1 MLILLVAVVL
11 FIHMCVVWG
20 IYRYLKNPSVVD
32 VGWASG
38 LTLSGLLY
46 LWIPSISFRTLI
58 LGLILILWGA
68 RLGIYLWYTRIRL
81 GHVDKRYTS
90 LSSQWKIA
98 KPLGFFLNFQLQAL
112 LILVI
117 SIPWYFSGTAE
128 ADRLTGLDYFAL
140 ALAIGAL
147 VGETIADNQLQ
158 EFKQKNKGKVC
169 DVGLWHYSRHPNY
182 FFEWLIWC
190 AFALFGFA
198 HSYGLIGLISPL
210 TLYLLMTQI
219 TGPMTEA
226 ESLKSRGKAY
236 EEYQKSTPMF
246 FPGIR

>member
-1 MLILLVAVVL
+1 MLILLVAGVL

-117 SIPWYFSGTAE
+117 SIPWYFSGAAVATN
-128 ADRLTGLDYFAL
+128 LSGLDYFAL

-158 EFKQKNKGKVC
+158 EFKQKNKGRVC